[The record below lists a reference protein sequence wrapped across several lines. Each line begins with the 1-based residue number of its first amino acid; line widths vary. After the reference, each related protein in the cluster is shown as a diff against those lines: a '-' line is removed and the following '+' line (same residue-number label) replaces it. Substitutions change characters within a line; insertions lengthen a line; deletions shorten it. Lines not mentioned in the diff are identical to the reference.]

1 MRNAQRSSTSDL
13 EPPRTSSERASDLVL
28 SQAQLHLRT
37 DARRQQVQ
45 LKQQQPHQPTLANTN
60 NNNNNKAKRDWR
72 GWGPLA
78 ATGDW
83 GGSQSQSQLCDLSN
97 K

>member
-45 LKQQQPHQPTLANTN
+45 LKQQQQQQPTLANCQQQQQQQQQ
-60 NNNNNKAKRDWR
+60 
-72 GWGPLA
+72 
-78 ATGDW
+78 
-83 GGSQSQSQLCDLSN
+83 QS
-97 K
+97 